1 MPDGAALP
9 LAGLSLPSNG
19 DRRSPFPKRPK
30 KRFTL
35 DATVV
40 VESVLRRVEQV
51 ETDLSRGK
59 WMDQRLQRYAK
70 YRGWLPEKTFPWPGC
85 SNVHP
90 PILPMSVLRTGAGLH
105 NVVMTLRPLLGAQA
119 TNRVNIDKEQMIT
132 ELLDAQLFL
141 EPGPALAERR
151 LTDFV
156 FGGLEDGNAVAY
168 TPWVRDEREITE
180 FHSAG
185 PIPDGIAPSDW
196 AEDRLRRLFPTLQ
209 LPIELDE
216 DESVT
221 HRFFVTYTE
230 GDREREAT
238 VEVFEDED
246 GAHELV
252 VRRTFNIYDGPVML
266 PWPIEKVLAPTR
278 ITNLQPSSEANPTG
292 APWVFL
298 RAQLRLDDVRRL
310 TERGVFNWVDAKAE
324 TKIEDSAKS
333 RAGLAT
339 VPPLKTATDELQEQK
354 DLLEGRQHQE
364 VDADREEDLG
374 HLPVSLL
381 LCFDRWDVDGD
392 GLAEDVFWVIEDDAK
407 VLCEARLLVE
417 RWPATRPYRPLA
429 DWCPLPVK
437 DRWLGISLLE
447 LGEAIYDLVKGTFDQ
462 MYDGWTMATIPF
474 FLYGASSKLSADILS
489 IAPGQGSPVPGN
501 PRETVLFP
509 TLSQRDP
516 AGALGIIGLALQFF
530 QQLMAQGPL
539 QQGQVPTGKAT
550 ALRTV
555 GTTIALLQQGDVR
568 ADQMLIRLFQGLGA
582 VALNFHRM
590 NRHLLPPGKE
600 IRVVGWDGPREQ
612 GYRRIESVEAID
624 ADVEFEFKPEFLNSN
639 PATLRDSLHAVMAI
653 VVTPLMFQLGITDAT
668 LVHRLVRDIIKGV
681 RLDPKR
687 YTKEPT
693 PDTLPPL
700 LAEEA
705 ITMIVRGQEPVGRPL
720 EPAEAHLKK
729 LFEWMNSD
737 SYAEL
742 RTPEMER
749 LAKAWAEQ
757 VAQRA
762 QQDRQAAMAAQFQ
775 AMLQAG
781 GAPGGE
787 GVPTTAQEPPMGPG
801 ATGPPAA
808 ASLAQEATG
817 G

>member
-1 MPDGAALP
+1 MPDAPVLP

-19 DRRSPFPKRPK
+19 NAPRRSLFPKRPK

-35 DATVV
+35 DAALV
-40 VESVLRRVEQV
+40 VESVLRRAEQI
-51 ETDLSRGK
+51 ETDLSRGEWITK
-59 WMDQRLQRYAK
+59 RLQRYAK

-85 SNVHP
+85 SNVAVP
-90 PILPMSVLRTGAGLH
+90 LLPMSILRTGAGLH
-105 NVVMTLRPLLGAQA
+105 NVVMTLRPLVAAKA
-119 TNRVNIDKEQMIT
+119 TSRINVEKEQAIT
-132 ELLDAQLFL
+132 DLLDAQMFL

-168 TPWVRDEREITE
+168 TPWVRDERMITE
-180 FHSAG
+180 FHAS
-185 PIPDGIAPSDW
+185 PSIPEGMAPSDW
-196 AEDRLRRLFPTLQ
+196 AEDRLRKLFPTLK

-216 DESVT
+216 NESVT
-221 HRFFVTYTE
+221 HRFFVTYQE
-230 GDREREAT
+230 GDRSREAT
-238 VEVFEDED
+238 VEIFEDDD

-252 VRRTFNIYDGPVML
+252 VRREVAVYDGPVLL

-278 ITNLQPSSEANPTG
+278 ITNLQPPSEANPTG
-292 APWVFL
+292 APYVFL

-310 TERGVFNWVDAKAE
+310 TRRGVFNWVDADAT
-324 TKIEDSAKS
+324 TKIEAAAKS

-339 VPPLKTATDELQEQK
+339 VPPLKTSTDELQEQK
-354 DLLEGRQHQE
+354 DILEGREHQE
-364 VDADREEDLG
+364 VDADREEDFG

-392 GLAEDVFWVIEDDAK
+392 GLAEDVFWVVEDDAK

-417 RWPATRPYRPLA
+417 RWPATTPYRPLA

-447 LGEAIYDLVKGTFDQ
+447 LGEALYDLIKGTFDQ
-462 MYDGWTMATIPF
+462 MYDGWTMGTIPF
-474 FLYGASSKLSADILS
+474 FFYGASSKLSADILS
-489 IAPGQGSPVPGN
+489 VAPGQGMPVPGN
-501 PRETVLFP
+501 PRETVYFP
-509 TLSQRDP
+509 ALPQRDP
-516 AGALGIIGLALQFF
+516 AGGLGIIGLALQFS
-530 QQLMAQGPL
+530 QQLMSQGPL

-550 ALRTV
+550 ALRTF
-555 GTTIALLQQGDVR
+555 GTTMALLQQGDVR
-568 ADQMLIRLFQGLGA
+568 ADQMLIRLFQGLGQ

-600 IRVVGWDGPREQ
+600 IRIIGWDGPRET

-639 PATLRDSLHAVMAI
+639 PATLRDSLQAIMALL
-653 VVTPLMFQLGITDAT
+653 VTPLTFQLGITDGQR
-668 LVHRLVRDIIKGV
+668 VYRLMRDFIKAL

-693 PDTLPPL
+693 PDALPPF

-705 ITMIVRGQEPVGRPL
+705 ITMLMQGQAPVGRPL
-720 EPAEAHLKK
+720 EGADLHLKK
-729 LFEWMNSD
+729 LFAWLD
-737 SYAEL
+737 SEMFKGLPAEYQA
-742 RTPEMER
+742 
-749 LAKAWAEQ
+749 LAKTWTEQ

-762 QQDRQAAMAAQFQ
+762 QQERQAAMAAQFQ
-775 AMLQAG
+775 QALMQG
-781 GAPGGE
+781 GGGQGG
-787 GVPTTAQEPPMGPG
+787 GVPTTIGEP
-801 ATGPPAA
+801 
-808 ASLAQEATG
+808 QIG
-817 G
+817 GNPVPHA